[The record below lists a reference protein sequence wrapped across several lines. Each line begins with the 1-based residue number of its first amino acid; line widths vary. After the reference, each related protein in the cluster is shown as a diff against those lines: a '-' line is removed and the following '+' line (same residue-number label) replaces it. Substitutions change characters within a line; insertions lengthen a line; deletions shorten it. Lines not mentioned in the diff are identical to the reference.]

1 MSFGQRR
8 LVELFRSLL
17 FKPQLL
23 LWDEPLNYLD
33 MLSRNIVVNELHN
46 FIKDNSQRQVILS
59 DHISQ
64 EFGAIPHEIYLFPDK
79 KPITELYCEKVS

>member
-1 MSFGQRR
+1 
-8 LVELFRSLL
+8 
-17 FKPQLL
+17 
-23 LWDEPLNYLD
+23 